1 LMASITDSTDL
12 SGFGKADASATLSIN
27 GGNEPYSIMWS
38 DENIQTSEVANDLSA
53 GQYVVTVTDNKN
65 CALVDSVTIVE
76 SSPENNVFPNPTN
89 ENVNVFFELEQT
101 AIVYIDLYDS
111 KGALVKNMY
120 IDQAKSGENLFTF
133 SISPLAIGSYVLKI
147 NTDDESILSEKII
160 KQ

>member
-1 LMASITDSTDL
+1 
-12 SGFGKADASATLSIN
+12 
-27 GGNEPYSIMWS
+27 
-38 DENIQTSEVANDLSA
+38 QTSEVANDLSA